1 MYARRDH
8 MTTVVT
14 RDFYLS
20 DQGLVGRGRVHSRPK
35 VGWGQVLG
43 AECWW

>member
-20 DQGLVGRGRVHSRPK
+20 DQGLVGRGR
-35 VGWGQVLG
+35 GTQ
-43 AECWW
+43 